1 MRAGRK
7 SRDSLEREAR
17 ALEVARSDAEEI
29 GVRLGAALDAL
40 DVAVVVADPEGAV
53 VHRNAAAL
61 PFRDARHGHAVVE
74 DVIERAIPIALSGVP
89 FDEEL
94 TLHGPPRRI
103 LVVEARPLMG
113 GAHGSSVGAVALV
126 RDITDLRRTESIR
139 RDFVAN
145 VSHELKTPIGALGIL
160 AETIHGQLTDPADA
174 SLVDRLVDEAE
185 RLGRIVDDLLDLS
198 LVERQDVPSR
208 DHVSA
213 TWLAAEA
220 IERVRSIGL
229 ERGLGVADLT
239 QPETDVLVRCD
250 ARQVVSALTNLLDNA
265 LKYSEPDAE
274 VSIAVAV
281 VGAQVAFTVR
291 DAGIG
296 IPSSELERVFE
307 RFYRVDK
314 ARSRGTGGTGL
325 GLAIVR
331 HVAESHGGEV
341 VVESREGE
349 GSVFTFL
356 LPVADPELP
365 L

>member
-1 MRAGRK
+1 RKGRE
-7 SRDSLEREAR
+7 SLAREAR
-17 ALEVARSDAEEI
+17 ELGAAKAAAEEH

-40 DVAVVVADPEGAV
+40 EVAVIVADSEGVV

-61 PFRDARHGHAVVE
+61 PFWDARHADAVVE
-74 DVIERAIPIALSGVP
+74 DVIERAIPVALSGVP
-89 FDEEL
+89 FDEEVA
-94 TLHGPPRRI
+94 LHGPPRRV
-103 LVVEARPLMG
+103 LVIGARPLAG
-113 GAHGSSVGAVALV
+113 SGPGSSGGAVAFV

-160 AETIHGQLTDPADA
+160 AETIHGQVSESDVA
-174 SLVDRLVDEAE
+174 SLVDRLADEAE

-198 LVERQDVPSR
+198 LVEGQDAPNR

-213 TWLAAEA
+213 ASLALEA
-220 IERVRSIGL
+220 IERVRAIGL
-229 ERGLGVADLT
+229 ERGLSIVDRTPAG
-239 QPETDVLVRCD
+239 TDVLVRCD

-265 LKYSEPDAE
+265 LKYSEPDSE
-274 VSIAVAV
+274 VSIEVGVVDDRAVFA
-281 VGAQVAFTVR
+281 VR

-296 IPSSELERVFE
+296 IPSGELERVFE

-331 HVAESHGGEV
+331 HIAESHGGEV

-349 GSVFTFL
+349 GSVFSFL

-365 L
+365 LS